1 MGVCF
6 GTPDFPTPT
15 FAGNPKSG
23 AKWNITTSSSSAASN
38 SCDSR
43 PLPISSSAASNSH
56 ALLAAHGKK
65 AFRDGKTV
73 ADASLTIFSFA
84 ELKAATK
91 NFPADALLG
100 KGGFGCVY
108 KGMLPGKQPYGIAE
122 TMMLPGEQPYGSA
135 ETTMLPGKQPYGS
148 AGTIIAVKILNQN
161 GTQGYREWLREIA
174 FIGKIS
180 HPNLA
185 KLVGFCPDDK
195 NLALVY
201 EFMPMGSLEYQLF
214 REVSADHLS
223 WDLRLKIAVGAARGL
238 AFLHNS
244 CNMIHRDFKSANI
257 LLDESYMAKLSDFG
271 LVRSGPLEDKSH
283 VSTQFMGTTGYCDPE
298 YRATGRLTVESDV
311 YSFGVVLLE
320 ILTGCRAFDP
330 SSPADRVDLVEWT
343 RPYLSGKR
351 KPRAPVDTRLQ
362 GEYCVDSVRQIAQ
375 LANKCVGLNPK
386 SRPSMSEVV
395 EKLESIEA
403 VSAKGILRNV

>member
-38 SCDSR
+38 SRDLR

-65 AFRDGKTV
+65 AFRNGKPV

-108 KGMLPGKQPYGIAE
+108 KGMLPGKQPYG
-122 TMMLPGEQPYGSA
+122 SA

-161 GTQGYREWLREIA
+161 GTQGYREWL
-174 FIGKIS
+174 
-180 HPNLA
+180 
-185 KLVGFCPDDK
+185 
-195 NLALVY
+195 
-201 EFMPMGSLEYQLF
+201 
-214 REVSADHLS
+214 
-223 WDLRLKIAVGAARGL
+223 
-238 AFLHNS
+238 
-244 CNMIHRDFKSANI
+244 
-257 LLDESYMAKLSDFG
+257 
-271 LVRSGPLEDKSH
+271 VRTK
-283 VSTQFMGTTGYCDPE
+283 F
-298 YRATGRLTVESDV
+298 
-311 YSFGVVLLE
+311 
-320 ILTGCRAFDP
+320 
-330 SSPADRVDLVEWT
+330 
-343 RPYLSGKR
+343 
-351 KPRAPVDTRLQ
+351 RLQ
-362 GEYCVDSVRQIAQ
+362 FLSRNTNTLLCQ
-375 LANKCVGLNPK
+375 LQNRSNPN
-386 SRPSMSEVV
+386 
-395 EKLESIEA
+395 A
-403 VSAKGILRNV
+403 